1 MSDDQIAQ
9 EKAKATQRVERS
21 QLQQARNLI
30 IRWRA
35 VVAEHDIEPPRD
47 LDRQTWRWL
56 GEDVEQEKA

>member
-9 EKAKATQRVERS
+9 EKGKAQHRAERG

-35 VVAEHDIEPPRD
+35 VVAEHDLEAPRE
-47 LDRQTWRWL
+47 LDRKTWQWL
-56 GEDVEQEKA
+56 GEDVEEKT